1 MAHDILSL
9 KQTNMATQK
18 NGALQK
24 AHPAKK
30 FWSWDFKIEFLLLQ
44 SDKTITF
51 LCLIVEVQVPLT
63 QQWFGST
70 LEAATGGV
78 L

>member
-1 MAHDILSL
+1 MKNTPLEIEKYGNA
-9 KQTNMATQK
+9 K
-18 NGALQK
+18 NGALKKACLAQK
-24 AHPAKK
+24 S
-30 FWSWDFKIEFLLLQ
+30 WSWNFKIKFFPLQ

-51 LCLIVEVQVPLT
+51 LCLIVGVQVRLT

-70 LEAATGGV
+70 LKAATGGV